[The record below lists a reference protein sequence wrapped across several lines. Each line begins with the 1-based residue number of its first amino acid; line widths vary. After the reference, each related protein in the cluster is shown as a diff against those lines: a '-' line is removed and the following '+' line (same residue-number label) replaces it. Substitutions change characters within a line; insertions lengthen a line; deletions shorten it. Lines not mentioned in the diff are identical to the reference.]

1 MTACPPDANG
11 EGRPLARR
19 LAAFAQALR
28 REDLSPAR
36 REKVALILAD
46 FLGCVLAGSSL
57 PEARSAFVLAQPG
70 AVRIPGGPD
79 GLSPE
84 SAAIA
89 MSAMGSLLQLHDG
102 YGNGGNHPCNS
113 IIPAVWCMRE
123 GRAMASIHMAIAVGY
138 EVANRLAASAHPALT
153 LAGLAPTSCTGAI
166 GAAAA
171 LGRLLE
177 LDEDTLAR
185 ALGNAAFSF
194 PAAALRGLTEHGSAA
209 PLHGGLAA
217 RCAIES
223 VKLARAGL
231 GAGDRIFEG
240 GADPGVLDVLRS
252 RGLAQDPETWRG
264 ETLDGVYFKPIPAC
278 RHAQPAI
285 DAIQAIWNGGPVAAE
300 EIERV
305 DVHTYPV
312 ALRFGPAPGPAHE
325 LYDRLM
331 SVVWAVASALRH
343 GRYDLSNVRRP
354 AVEPEVQAL
363 YPRIH
368 LHVDEAYAQLYP
380 RYLPARV
387 EIALRGGRRRT
398 GACMMEYGTPSEHG
412 PYSPGGT
419 HTPPLDGAGVERKFR
434 ELARA
439 VLDERQADALWRE
452 ARAVEDLGG

>member
-1 MTACPPDANG
+1 MTARPPDAG
-11 EGRPLARR
+11 RESRPLARR
-19 LAAFAQALR
+19 LAAFALGLR
-28 REDLSPAR
+28 RADLSPAR

-46 FLGCVLAGSSL
+46 FLGCVLAGSCL
-57 PEARSAFVLAQPG
+57 PEAESAFVLAQPG
-70 AVRIPGGPD
+70 AVRIPGAPA
-79 GLSPE
+79 GLGPE

-89 MSAMGSLLQLHDG
+89 MSTMGSLLQSHDG
-102 YGNGGNHPCNS
+102 YGNGGNHPSNS
-113 IIPAVWCMRE
+113 IISAVWCIRE
-123 GRAMASIHMAIAVGY
+123 GRAMASVHMAIAVGY

-166 GAAAA
+166 GATAA

-177 LDEDTLAR
+177 LDESTLAR

-194 PAAALRGLTEHGSAA
+194 PAAALRGLTEHGSAV

-231 GAGDRIFEG
+231 GSGDRIFEG

-252 RGLAQDPETWRG
+252 RGLGQDPETWRG

-285 DAIQAIWNGGPVAAE
+285 DAIQAIWNDGPLAARD
-300 EIERV
+300 IERV

-312 ALRFGPAPGPAHE
+312 ALRFGQAPGPAHE

-331 SVVWAVASALRH
+331 SVVWAVASALCH

-354 AVEPEVQAL
+354 AVEPEVTQL

-368 LHVDEAYAQLYP
+368 LHVDEAYAALYP

-387 EIALRGGRRRT
+387 EIALRGGGRRT
-398 GACMMEYGTPSEHG
+398 GTCMMEYGTPSEHG

-419 HTPPLDGAGVERKFR
+419 HAPPLDRAGVERKFR

-439 VLDERQADALWRE
+439 ALDDGQADALWRE
-452 ARAVEDLGG
+452 ARAVEDLND